1 MTTMGNLKAAR
12 ARLRAARIALGENQQ
27 REEAAGIDYET
38 PEFLR
43 LNQAVADAEKDVPWW
58 RDDLRAIPDR
68 FRYRHDDGRPY
79 RLYRD
84 PKACDSDDWG
94 RPYGRYETLPKAMA
108 AAGLPDPA
116 RWETGR
122 DCPDECFA
130 RSPLWWSILAPG
142 AAAEAVALGAR
153 PGRSERMTP
162 VPPSRRT

>member
-58 RDDLRAIPDR
+58 RDDWRAIPDR
-68 FRYRHDDGRPY
+68 FRYRHEDSY

-94 RPYGRYETLPKAMA
+94 RPYGRYETLPQAMA

-116 RWETGR
+116 RW
-122 DCPDECFA
+122 CPDECFA
-130 RSPLWWSILAPG
+130 RSPHWSILAPG

-153 PGRSERMTP
+153 PDPLPLIREKG
-162 VPPSRRT
+162 